1 MQSNYKF
8 SKSELWRFIILNLI
22 YFTNPFLISIGKYPI
37 SDIFIM
43 FSIFTGTLFI
53 EILLIIWQ
61 KKNKYISQI
70 LILLFVLNFYNF
82 TYFLLPYLLLTNLI
96 IVAVYVT
103 IFTILLKSKSHRF
116 TVIFSCVFLTAALY
130 QGLYHQGYLNNV
142 NPIGKEYKAKRNIYI
157 IGIDGMISS
166 KIFLKYYK
174 QESVATKKLK
184 EKGFS
189 TFDIE
194 SAGKSTLDTYS
205 SLISYSSSDD
215 IPPRKW
221 REIISDK
228 KSKFYQDL
236 DSLGYK
242 KQFTYANNYF
252 GQDPN
257 KVYDDY
263 FPRNVNVMG
272 FCNYVDN
279 RWGWRIC
286 SLYNYTNEKELNTDP
301 FNIFYKRANRIFNKK
316 DKWLSIFHIWFP
328 GHTKNNF
335 NAGKESEFNNF
346 KNYYLN
352 SQKKL
357 SKDFE
362 KITDFILKNDPDAV
376 IVFLGDHGSFLLRG
390 LEPGDFKQSIGQLK
404 DIDFKF
410 DNTDVLLAVYPK
422 KIGERVKSK
431 TQRPSLLFRSI
442 IEASNE

>member
-1 MQSNYKF
+1 MQSDYKF
-8 SKSELWRFIILNLI
+8 SKSKLWRFIILNLTF
-22 YFTNPFLISIGKYPI
+22 FTNPFLISIGKYPL

-43 FSIFTGTLFI
+43 FSIFIGTIFL

-61 KKNKYISQI
+61 KNNKNIFQI
-70 LILLFVLNFYNF
+70 IIILFVINFYNF

-96 IVAVYVT
+96 LVTLYVT

-116 TVIFSCVFLTAALY
+116 TIIFICVFLTTALY
-130 QGLYHQGYLNNV
+130 QGLYFKGNLNNV
-142 NPIGKEYKAKRNIYI
+142 TPISQKYKAKKNIYI

-166 KIFLKYYK
+166 KIFYKYFK
-174 QESVATKKLK
+174 KESEATRKLK
-184 EKGFS
+184 DKGFS
-189 TFDIE
+189 IFDIE
-194 SAGKSTLDTYS
+194 SAGKSTLETYS
-205 SLISYSSSDD
+205 SLISYSSSID

-228 KSKFYQDL
+228 KSKFYEDL
-236 DSLGYK
+236 NSLGYK

-263 FPRNVNVMG
+263 FPKNTTVMG

-279 RWGWRIC
+279 RWGWKIC
-286 SLYNYTNEKELNTDP
+286 NIYNYSIKKELTSDP
-301 FNIFYKRANRIFNKK
+301 FNIFFKRANRVFHKK

-328 GHTKNNF
+328 GHSSNNF
-335 NAGKESEFNNF
+335 NARKENEFNIY

-362 KITDFILKNDPDAV
+362 KITNYILSNDPDAV
-376 IVFLGDHGSFLLRG
+376 IVFVGDHGSFLLRG
-390 LEPGDFKQSIGQLK
+390 LEPGDSLKSIGQLI
-404 DIDFKF
+404 DLDFKL
-410 DNTDVLLAVYPK
+410 DNTDVLLAIYPK
-422 KIGERVKSK
+422 EIGEKVMSK
-431 TQRPSLLFRSI
+431 KRKPALLFRSI